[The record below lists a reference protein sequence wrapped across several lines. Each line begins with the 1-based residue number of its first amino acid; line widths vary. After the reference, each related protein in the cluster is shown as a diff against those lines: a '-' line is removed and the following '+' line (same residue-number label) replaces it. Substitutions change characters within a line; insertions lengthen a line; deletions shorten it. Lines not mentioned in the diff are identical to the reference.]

1 MKLTTFSHT
10 AQTGWSMPAFPDLD
24 SKQTMVLV
32 FGSADRIDNPGV
44 LRELI
49 AAYPQSH
56 VIGCSTAGEIL
67 DASISDGSISVA
79 VCRFDDTTLRSVAT
93 PVDGAAGQS
102 RTAGRFLGEALA
114 APDLRG
120 VLVISDGI
128 RVNGSE
134 LLAGLNEVLPGTVV
148 VTGGLAG
155 DGDRFK
161 RTWIV
166 NEGAPREGFV
176 SAIGFYGTRIHIGHG
191 SKGGWDIFGPE
202 RVVTK
207 SAGNVL
213 FEIDGRPALTL
224 YKEYLG
230 ERAAGLPATALLFPL
245 SLRQSRHDQKSLVR
259 TILSTDEATQ
269 SMTFAGDIPQG
280 SLCQLMRAN
289 FERLIDGA
297 SEAARATTSDV
308 AGDGDCLAIAISCV
322 GRRLVLGQRS
332 EEEVEAVKEAL
343 PKNAQLVGFYSY
355 GEISPYTTG
364 QCDLHNQTMTLTTIT
379 ES

>member
-1 MKLTTFSHT
+1 
-10 AQTGWSMPAFPDLD
+10 
-24 SKQTMVLV
+24 MVLV
-32 FGSADRIDNPGV
+32 FGAADLIDKPGV
-44 LRELI
+44 IRELV

-67 DASISDGSISVA
+67 DTTIRDDSISVA
-79 VCRFDDTTLRSVAT
+79 VCRFDDTTLRSVAA
-93 PVDGAAGQS
+93 PVGGGVDQS
-102 RTAGRFLGEALA
+102 RTAGRFLADALA

-128 RVNGSE
+128 QVNGSE
-134 LLAGLNEVLPGTVV
+134 LLAGLNEVLPSTVV

-161 RTWIV
+161 RTWII
-166 NEGAPREGFV
+166 NEGTLREGHV
-176 SAIGFYGTRIHIGHG
+176 SAIGFYGTRICIGHG

-207 SAGNVL
+207 SVGNVL

-245 SLRQSRHDQKSLVR
+245 ALRSSRHDPKSLVR

-269 SMTFAGDIPQG
+269 SMTFAGNIPQG

-297 SEAARATTSDV
+297 SEAARATNRDS

-322 GRRLVLGQRS
+322 GRRLVLGQRC

-343 PKNAQLVGFYSY
+343 PGGAQL
-355 GEISPYTTG
+355 
-364 QCDLHNQTMTLTTIT
+364 
-379 ES
+379 